1 MDGIYKILLVDLTML
16 KCREYGY
23 LHLEIYLFVYFMV
36 QILFHKSNNIQS
48 VLLFKILNNVTVCIL
63 LNLKYL
69 I

>member
-1 MDGIYKILLVDLTML
+1 MVFYKILLVDLTML
-16 KCREYGY
+16 KCREYDH
-23 LHLEIYLFVYFMV
+23 LHLEISLFVHFMV

-48 VLLFKILNNVTVCIL
+48 VLLFKILNNVTVYIL